1 MNFLMICLI
10 IWHWGKSLSQIM
22 IIKPTEVS
30 KRNILRTIKAQAR
43 PTCWIK
49 CRQSNGCE
57 TIGTDPENEKI
68 KNVLLLC

>member
-30 KRNILRTIKAQAR
+30 KRNILRTIKAQTR

-68 KNVLLLC
+68 KNMLLLC